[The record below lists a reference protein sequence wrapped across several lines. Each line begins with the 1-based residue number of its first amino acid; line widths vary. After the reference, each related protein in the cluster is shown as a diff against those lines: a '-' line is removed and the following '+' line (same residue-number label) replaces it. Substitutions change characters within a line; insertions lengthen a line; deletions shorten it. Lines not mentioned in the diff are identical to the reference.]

1 MTQFVLGSYK
11 IINGCLFFFLQ
22 MLTNVNKERTFVIL
36 MPYVPTPWEVMSV
49 SASQVLVAMAELVK
63 VCQHLF
69 R

>member
-1 MTQFVLGSYK
+1 MDV
-11 IINGCLFFFLQ
+11 FFFLQ
-22 MLTNVNKERTFVIL
+22 MLTNVNKERTFVML
-36 MPYVPTPWEVMSV
+36 MPRVPTPWEVMSV

>member
-1 MTQFVLGSYK
+1 MFF
-11 IINGCLFFFLQ
+11 FFFLQ

>member
-1 MTQFVLGSYK
+1 MQFVLGSYK

-22 MLTNVNKERTFVIL
+22 MLTNVNKERTFVML
-36 MPYVPTPWEVMSV
+36 MPRVPTLWEVMSV